1 MTTWIYPVSFGFVHC
16 NSVDIMFDPLNL
28 PLIKF
33 GITLLLLLPSQ
44 SQLVFC
50 KNQACDSYAFF
61 MRQATPKLK

>member
-16 NSVDIMFDPLNL
+16 YSVDIMFDPLNL

-33 GITLLLLLPSQ
+33 GITLLLLIPSQ

-50 KNQACDSYAFF
+50 KNNDSKY
-61 MRQATPKLK
+61 RQAGLTK